1 MQFLFVFTNIAKIGG
16 GGWAWG
22 GGELFNTLPTIIYE
36 QPKKG

>member
-16 GGWAWG
+16 GGWAWE
-22 GGELFNTLPTIIYE
+22 GELFNTLPTIIYE